1 MEIHFQLLIIFK
13 LVCVRKSANIL
24 FYLLIAYIVV
34 AGGWWSYL
42 LHSKNREAR
51 ALALQKITL
60 QLEKE
65 GIEEVQAHAN
75 YKKAENHYQR
85 QHWMIIGEGSVFM
98 LLLLLG
104 VWRIYLI
111 RKKEIALALQQ
122 QNFLLSITHELKSPI
137 ASVQLILETFQKRQL
152 TAEQIQKLSK
162 NGLTEN
168 DRLHKLVQD
177 LLLAARVEGGYQYN
191 FEPVDMIGL
200 VEECIGWAQP
210 KYAGRIEFE
219 LPEKDITLRKADYNT
234 LSSAIFN
241 LLENAIKYAPNTD
254 TIELKL
260 YTKRDFCM
268 LEIKDFG
275 IGIPKVERYKIF
287 DKFYRVGNELIRK
300 TKGTGLGL
308 YIVKKVI
315 DAHQGNISIRDNLP
329 HGSIFVLQL
338 PL

>member
-1 MEIHFQLLIIFK
+1 M
-13 LVCVRKSANIL
+13 VS
-24 FYLLIAYIVV
+24 YIVV

-42 LHSKNREAR
+42 LHSKNIEAR
-51 ALALQKITL
+51 ELALDKISL

-65 GIEEVQAHAN
+65 GVAKIESHPKYQEILQ
-75 YKKAENHYQR
+75 HYRR
-85 QHWMIIGEGSVFM
+85 QHGMILGEGSVFM
-98 LLLLLG
+98 MLLLLG
-104 VWRIYLI
+104 VWRIYQI
-111 RKKEIALALQQ
+111 RKKEVALAVQQ

-152 TAEQIQKLSK
+152 SPEQIQQLSK

-191 FEPVDMIGL
+191 FESVDMINL
-200 VEECIGWAQP
+200 VEVCIGWAES
-210 KYAGRIEFE
+210 KYKGRIEFE
-219 LPEKDITLRKADYNT
+219 IPEVDIVLKKADYST

-241 LLENAIKYAPNTD
+241 LIENAIKYAPD
-254 TIELKL
+254 SEFIELKL
-260 YTKRDFCM
+260 YTKRDFCI

-275 IGIPKVERYKIF
+275 LGISKVERPHIF
-287 DKFYRVGNELIRK
+287 DKFYRVGNELTRK

-315 DAHQGNISIRDNLP
+315 DAHQGSIQIKDNTP
-329 HGSIFVLQL
+329 KGSIFVVQL